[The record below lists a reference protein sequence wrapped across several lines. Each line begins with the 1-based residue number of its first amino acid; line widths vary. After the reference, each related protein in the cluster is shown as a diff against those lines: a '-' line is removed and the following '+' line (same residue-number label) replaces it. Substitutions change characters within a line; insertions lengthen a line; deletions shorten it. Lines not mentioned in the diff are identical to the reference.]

1 MLVDRVLRA
10 VRDAQPL
17 DAAQLKRFVDGVTD
31 GSIPDYQAS
40 AFLMAVFC
48 RGLSSADASLLT
60 LAMRDSGQ
68 VIDLS
73 HIEGRKVDKHST
85 GGVGDKISI
94 PLAPIVAACGAYVPM
109 ISGRGL
115 GHSGGTLDKLESVP
129 GFNVQL
135 SVEQFRAQVAELG
148 TSMIGQTADIAPA
161 DRILYALRD
170 VTATVESI
178 PLITASILSK
188 KLAEGIDALVLDVKV
203 GSGAFMKTESQARE
217 LARSLVSVGKSA
229 GVEIRAVLSSM
240 DQPLGRCVGNALEVR
255 ESVEILQGRGPDDST
270 ELTVVLAGQM
280 LQLARRVESTT
291 EGEQHARA
299 VIADGS
305 AYQRFCAMVEA
316 QGGDVSVLDRDWAG
330 APVVREVVAPNDG
343 VVHAID
349 AFAIGMAAVAL
360 GAGRSRAEDGIDA
373 RVGFELNK
381 KVGDSVQTGEVL
393 ALVHAADD
401 AHALA
406 ASDTVLRSYRFE
418 DVECPS
424 PPLVIGVIDP
434 TSDIDESV

>member
-10 VRDAQPL
+10 VRDGQPL
-17 DAAQLKRFVDGVTD
+17 DAVLLKGFVEGVTD

-48 RGLSSADASLLT
+48 RGLSSADISELT

-68 VIDLS
+68 VLDLS
-73 HIEGRKVDKHST
+73 HIEGCKVDKHST

-115 GHSGGTLDKLESVP
+115 GHSGGTLDKLESIP

-135 SVEQFRAQVAELG
+135 SVEQFRTQVAELG
-148 TSMIGQTADIAPA
+148 ACMIGQTADIAPA

-203 GSGAFMKTESQARE
+203 GSGAFMKSESQARE
-217 LARSLVSVGKSA
+217 LARSLVSVGESA

-255 ESVEILQGRGPDDST
+255 ESVEILQGRGPSDST
-270 ELTVVLAGQM
+270 ELTIALAGQM
-280 LQLARRVESTT
+280 LQLAKRVESSA
-291 EGEQHARA
+291 EGEQRARA
-299 VIADGS
+299 VIEDGS

-316 QGGDVSVLDRDWAG
+316 QGGDVSVLDRDWAQ
-330 APVVREVVAPNDG
+330 APVVCEVVAPFDG

-349 AFAIGMAAVAL
+349 AFAVGMAAVAL
-360 GAGRSRAEDGIDA
+360 GAGRARAEDGIDA

-381 KVGDSVQTGEVL
+381 KVGDSVAKGEVL
-393 ALVHAADD
+393 ALVHAADH

-406 ASDTVLRSYRFE
+406 ASDAVLKGYRIE
-418 DVECPS
+418 DVECLS
-424 PPLVIGVIDP
+424 PQLIVGVI
-434 TSDIDESV
+434 ESARNVEELT